1 MEGGGVTL
9 TSRFSHEQTNGLGRH
24 NREEGIVFVQR
35 RPTYANNSRRV
46 NVGAESEVGGRRPG
60 YR

>member
-1 MEGGGVTL
+1 MTL
-9 TSRFSHEQTNGLGRH
+9 TSRISHEQTNGLGRH

-35 RPTYANNSRRV
+35 RPFANNSRRCV
-46 NVGAESEVGGRRPG
+46 NVGAESEVGGRWPG